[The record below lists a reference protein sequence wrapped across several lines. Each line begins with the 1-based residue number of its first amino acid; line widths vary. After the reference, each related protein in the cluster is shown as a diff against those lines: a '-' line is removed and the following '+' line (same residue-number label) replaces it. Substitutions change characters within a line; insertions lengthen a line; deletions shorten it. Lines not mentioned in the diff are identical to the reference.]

1 MRKINKTRA
10 YLVRCPLVHPP
21 SCCTP
26 VVGVVD
32 VVSVLRFEV
41 VGVLPPY
48 RIPSEC
54 RGVVVSIASGA
65 SGPPSCVSSERGV
78 VEAKK
83 TLRLAFEQ
91 QRGGGGQTPPPLS
104 SVSSEGGV
112 VGVKRRWWCQ
122 KTPPSDRLAFRA
134 REGWCGCEKHSAAR
148 KLRWRLGIGT
158 ANPPSRISSEGGVCC
173 QSRNMRKIENI
184 PFGG

>member
-1 MRKINKTRA
+1 MSHCAAAGDKLKDTHKGQGFTGIRIQVQDDEEGTPVTLLIGLKWWVVSMRKINKTRA
-10 YLVRCPLVHPP
+10 YLVRCPLVHPL
-21 SCCTP
+21 SHCTP
-26 VVGVVD
+26 VVGVID

-65 SGPPSCVSSERGV
+65 SGPPSCVSSEQGV

-91 QRGGGGQTPPPLS
+91 RRGGGGQTPPP
-104 SVSSEGGV
+104 V
-112 VGVKRRWWCQ
+112 
-122 KTPPSDRLAFRA
+122 
-134 REGWCGCEKHSAAR
+134 
-148 KLRWRLGIGT
+148 
-158 ANPPSRISSEGGVCC
+158 
-173 QSRNMRKIENI
+173 
-184 PFGG
+184 